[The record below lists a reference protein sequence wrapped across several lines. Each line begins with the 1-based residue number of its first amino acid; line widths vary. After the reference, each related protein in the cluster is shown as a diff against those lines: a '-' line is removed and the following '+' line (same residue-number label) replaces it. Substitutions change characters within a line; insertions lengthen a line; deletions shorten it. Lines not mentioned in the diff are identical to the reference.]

1 MPLMHT
7 RLIPIG
13 ILGGSGYNVT
23 MTEKIKRC
31 MVCGKPSELSIC
43 EVCKAEIQGEALDK
57 KIKIDKKV
65 PVSEISVKKKHDK
78 S

>member
-13 ILGGSGYNVT
+13 ILEDHRYNVT
-23 MTEKIKRC
+23 MAEKIKRC

-43 EVCKAEIQGEALDK
+43 EICKAEIQGEALDK
-57 KIKIDKKV
+57 KTKINKKV
-65 PVSEISVKKKHDK
+65 PVSEIPLKKKQDK